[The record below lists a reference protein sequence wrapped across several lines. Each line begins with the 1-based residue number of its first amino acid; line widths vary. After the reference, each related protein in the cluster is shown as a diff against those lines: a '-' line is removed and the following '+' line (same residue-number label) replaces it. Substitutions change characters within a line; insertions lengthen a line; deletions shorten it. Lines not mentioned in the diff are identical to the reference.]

1 MKKALRIIAF
11 IVSVASLM
19 LLLLKVAR
27 KHKTLQKPKQNDN
40 TITYGM
46 REIENPFEDEVLR
59 PENQTGDVLV
69 KIKDYKWYNMYRKD
83 IIAISIMAVI
93 AVMVVVLS
101 VFSFKSREQQ
111 KTVLDSE
118 KAKTDST
125 IIHSLGSIEET
136 VIVVKE
142 TLDSVDVHI
151 TESEKNVSNV
161 IRELK
166 GKKGAKK

>member
-27 KHKTLQKPKQNDN
+27 KHKNLQKPEQNDN

-83 IIAISIMAVI
+83 IIAISIMVVI

>member
-1 MKKALRIIAF
+1 MKKALRIIAY
-11 IVSVASLM
+11 IVSIAS
-19 LLLLKVAR
+19 LLLLLLRTVR
-27 KHKTLQKPKQNDN
+27 KHKDPENPEQKDN

-46 REIENPFEDEVLR
+46 REIENPFEEEVLR
-59 PENQTGDVLV
+59 PENQAGDVVV
-69 KIKDYKWYNMYRKD
+69 KIKDYKWYEKYRKD

-111 KTVLDSE
+111 ESASDSE
-118 KAKTDST
+118 NAKTDST

-136 VIVVKE
+136 AIVVKE

-151 TESEKNVSNV
+151 MNGEKNMSNA

-166 GKKGAKK
+166 GKKGGKK

>member
-27 KHKTLQKPKQNDN
+27 KHKNLQKPEQNDN

-118 KAKTDST
+118 KAKTDSN

>member
-27 KHKTLQKPKQNDN
+27 KHKNLQKPEQNDN

-59 PENQTGDVLV
+59 PENQTEDVLV

>member
-27 KHKTLQKPKQNDN
+27 KHKNLQKPEQNDN
-40 TITYGM
+40 TTYGM

>member
-11 IVSVASLM
+11 VVSAFSLI
-19 LLLLKVAR
+19 LLLLRSIR
-27 KHKTLQKPKQNDN
+27 KKKSPQNKEQNDN
-40 TITYGM
+40 TIAYGM
-46 REIENPFEDEVLR
+46 REIENPFEEAVLR
-59 PENQTGDVLV
+59 PDNQNEDIVV

-83 IIAISIMAVI
+83 IVAISVMAVI

-111 KTVLDSE
+111 DSVSGSE
-118 KAKTDST
+118 KVKTDSA

-136 VIVVKE
+136 AIVVKE

-151 TESEKNVSNV
+151 TEGVKNMSNT
-161 IRELK
+161 IRELN

>member
-1 MKKALRIIAF
+1 
-11 IVSVASLM
+11 
-19 LLLLKVAR
+19 
-27 KHKTLQKPKQNDN
+27 
-40 TITYGM
+40 M

>member
-27 KHKTLQKPKQNDN
+27 KHKNLQKPKQNDN

-59 PENQTGDVLV
+59 PENQAGDVLV
-69 KIKDYKWYNMYRKD
+69 KIKDYKWYNMYRTD

-111 KTVLDSE
+111 KTVLNSE

>member
-27 KHKTLQKPKQNDN
+27 KHKNLQKPEQNDN